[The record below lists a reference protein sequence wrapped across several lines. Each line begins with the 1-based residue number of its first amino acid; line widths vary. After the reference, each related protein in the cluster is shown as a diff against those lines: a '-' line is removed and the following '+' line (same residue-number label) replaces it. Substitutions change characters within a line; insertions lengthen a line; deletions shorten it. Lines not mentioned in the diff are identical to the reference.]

1 MNIRPLFDR
10 IVVRRDDQADMAET
24 GIYIGKSKDDQPN
37 IGTVVRVG
45 EGKRLE
51 DGTFQPMTI
60 KEGDRVIISAGE
72 EITIDNEAF
81 VVIFERDIVG
91 IIT

>member
-10 IVVRRDDQADMAET
+10 IVIKRDEQSDLAET
-24 GIYIGKSKDDQPN
+24 GIYVGKAKKDEPN

-51 DGTFQPMTI
+51 DGTLQPMTI

-72 EITIDNEAF
+72 EITIDNETY
-81 VVIFERDIVG
+81 VIIFERDIVG